1 MSGQDPRLR
10 KLDRE
15 MKVETR
21 LHDKRLPLWMLTP
34 REEKEVLEQYEVEI
48 WKRCDAQSLAFKRCE
63 HQAGV
68 GVWFKC
74 RAESQALKDCIYQQH
89 THERVDEIR
98 DEFIR
103 RKKELLKQEG
113 KL

>member
-1 MSGQDPRLR
+1 MSQDPRTL

-15 MKVETR
+15 MKVNTR
-21 LHDKRLPLWMLTP
+21 EHIKGLPVWMLTP
-34 REEKEVLEQYEVEI
+34 KEEKEVLDQYEVEI
-48 WKRCDAQSLAFKRCE
+48 WRKCDAFSLAFKKCE
-63 HQAGV
+63 SQAGV

-74 RAESQALKDCIYQQH
+74 RSESTALKDCIYGQH

-98 DEFIR
+98 DEFIK
-103 RKKELLKQEG
+103 RKRDLLKAEG